1 MAQLPSIKELLARR
15 NQSGASPL
23 VSAPSSDSPA
33 PTSELQSP
41 PGLAPLLSE
50 RSSGG
55 RPDRAGG
62 FRTSE
67 PRVVI
72 SAPTLQTPGGKVSI
86 SEGVEI
92 TEKLQK
98 KMTAIARRESEDET
112 SRRAKSLGFPT
123 IELKGFPMSPD
134 ALQLIPEAQAR
145 TLGVVP
151 FFFNGTELR
160 LGATQPDKPQVEEML
175 FQLTERNKTNGKSYM
190 ISEESFR
197 PAMRL
202 YDALPKINAMVKG
215 VEISEADLQK
225 YQESMKDASSV
236 ASLLSAANV
245 TDIITVVIAAAV
257 KFGSSDIHVEA
268 EETGI
273 VVRLRIDGILQEI
286 ATINRDQWKK
296 IINRIKLIASVKM
309 NVTNQAQDGRFT
321 IFQQNKK
328 IDVRVSTIP
337 TAYGESV
344 AMRLLNPDAI
354 ALSFN
359 ALGFRPAA
367 LKKIIHEVERPNGM
381 VVTTGPTGS
390 GKTTTLYAILSK
402 LNTKN
407 VKIITLE
414 DPVEYKLEGINQS
427 QIDAS
432 KDYTFAKGLRSI
444 LRQDP
449 DIIMVGEIR
458 DLETAET
465 AIQAA
470 LTGHMLL
477 STIHTNDAAGAIPRF
492 LSMGVAPHLL
502 APAIN
507 AIMGQRLVRKLC
519 NCKEKV
525 TLSPELTN
533 LAKTKLAEIPPS
545 SGEPMIDF
553 DKITWY
559 GPKGCAICN
568 NTGYKGRVGV
578 YEVLIKDAQLEQAIL
593 KSNGALSE
601 YEMRDIAKVQGM
613 VAMAQDGLL
622 KASEGLT
629 SVEEI
634 QRIVGL

>member
-1 MAQLPSIKELLARR
+1 MPHLPSIKELLARR
-15 NQSGASPL
+15 SQSGA
-23 VSAPSSDSPA
+23 PSSVSIPPSNSSPTPTNPPA
-33 PTSELQSP
+33 PTSELQNFPTSQLP
-41 PGLAPLLSE
+41 PSATRVSI
-50 RSSGG
+50 SS
-55 RPDRAGG
+55 
-62 FRTSE
+62 
-67 PRVVI
+67 
-72 SAPTLQTPGGKVSI
+72 PTLQTPAGKISI
-86 SEGVEI
+86 SEGTEI
-92 TEKLQK
+92 TEKLQE

-112 SRRAKSLGFPT
+112 GRRAKSLGFPT
-123 IELKGFPMSPD
+123 IELKGFPISPD

-160 LGATQPDKPQVEEML
+160 LGATQPDKPQVEEIL
-175 FQLTERNKTNGKSYM
+175 FQLTERNKTNGKLYM
-190 ISEESFR
+190 ISEESFGH
-197 PAMRL
+197 AMRL
-202 YDALPKINAMVKG
+202 YEALPKITAIVKG
-215 VEISEADLQK
+215 VEITEADLQK
-225 YQESMKDASSV
+225 YQESMNNTSSI
-236 ASLLSAANV
+236 ASLLSATNV
-245 TDIITVVIAAAV
+245 TDMITVVIAAAI

-273 VVRLRIDGILQEI
+273 VVRLRIDGMLQEI

-344 AMRLLNPDAI
+344 VMRLLNPDSI
-354 ALSFN
+354 SLSFD

-367 LKKIIHEVERPNGM
+367 LKKIIREVERPNGM
-381 VVTTGPTGS
+381 VITTGPTGS

-402 LNTKN
+402 LNTKD

-449 DIIMVGEIR
+449 DIVMVGEIR

-519 NCKEKV
+519 NCKEKFI
-525 TLSPELTN
+525 LPPELAN
-533 LAKTKLAEIPPS
+533 LVKTKLAEIPPS
-545 SGEPMIDF
+545 SGEPVVDF
-553 DKITWY
+553 EKITWY
-559 GPKGCAICN
+559 GPKGCAVCN

-613 VAMAQDGLL
+613 VAMVQDGLL